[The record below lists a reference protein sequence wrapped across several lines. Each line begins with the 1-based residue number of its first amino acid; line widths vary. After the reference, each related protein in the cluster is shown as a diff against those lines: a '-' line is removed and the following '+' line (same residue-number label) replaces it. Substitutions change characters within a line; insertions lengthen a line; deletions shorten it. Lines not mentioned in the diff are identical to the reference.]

1 MFSGPKLMAD
11 SGNIV
16 DGTHQGGR
24 LGVFCFS
31 QAKVIWS
38 NIRYTCSGE
47 NAERKSDWC
56 TLFVIARVIT
66 VVSLG

>member
-1 MFSGPKLMAD
+1 MFSGLKVMVD

-16 DGTHQGGR
+16 DRTYKGGR

-38 NIRYTCSGE
+38 NIRHTCSG
-47 NAERKSDWC
+47 NM
-56 TLFVIARVIT
+56 T
-66 VVSLG
+66 V